1 MNEEEKKAIDDSK
14 DLINEL
20 NNHKDKDF
28 IGRLYYKNKPIEKIL
43 EILLDLIDR
52 LLKENERKT
61 EKIENQKAELAIL
74 NEKQKDYNKLQNTI
88 KSWKG
93 QYKRLQKE
101 NNKLREYAKT
111 NENELTFDVDCDWDA
126 LQKALDEAERNNEY
140 IIYDNE
146 KWIKEKYC
154 VPIQEIKDIIEELEE
169 KMFCEHNVRVLV
181 QLYKQKQILLELLE
195 RRK

>member
-1 MNEEEKKAIDDSK
+1 MSEDEKNAV
-14 DLINEL
+14 
-20 NNHKDKDF
+20 
-28 IGRLYYKNKPIEKIL
+28 
-43 EILLDLIDR
+43 EILMSWKNYNVKHKNILLQADEIISVQETILNLIDR
-52 LLKENERKT
+52 LLKEDKRKT

-74 NEKQKDYNKLQNTI
+74 NDKQKDYNKLQNTI

-101 NNKLREYAKT
+101 NNKLREYTKT
-111 NENELTFDVDCDWDA
+111 NENDLIFDVDCDWDA
-126 LQKALDEAERNNEY
+126 LQKALDETEKSNEY

-154 VPIQEIKDIIEELEE
+154 VPIQEIRDIIEELEE

>member
-1 MNEEEKKAIDDSK
+1 MNEEEKKALK
-14 DLINEL
+14 VINARIRRLLDEL
-20 NNHKDKDF
+20 E
-28 IGRLYYKNKPIEKIL
+28 IEKEDMSDEPRIAYLMQEIRANKTIL
-43 EILLDLIDR
+43 NLIEK
-52 LLKENERKT
+52 LQKENE
-61 EKIENQKAELAIL
+61 
-74 NEKQKDYNKLQNTI
+74 
-88 KSWKG
+88 SWKSYSEELEEE
-93 QYKRLQKE
+93 QIEKNNKNCELEFEVEELQKE
-101 NNKLREYAKT
+101 NNKLREYTKT

-126 LQKALDEAERNNEY
+126 LQKALDEAEKSNEY